1 MKWTIVTSFLILY
14 SFLNPNFIPHPSS
27 LILSPSSHI
36 LSPKAPP
43 RPAFVGIHIGI
54 SEDSAYLIMRRIAL
68 RRDTLAIDSLT
79 ILESDSVQI
88 FGQPAYLQLQIVR
101 HRVKTMVINWFPLGG
116 DGYTGLRDVL
126 TDYLERYFGHGIV
139 FNDETLTYHRW
150 ETEDGTSELSH
161 SDKYLRIFLRLGKP
175 R

>member
-1 MKWTIVTSFLILY
+1 MKWIIAA
-14 SFLNPNFIPHPSS
+14 SS
-27 LILSPSSHI
+27 LITCLIVNPTSPSTYS
-36 LSPKAPP
+36 PP
-43 RPAFVGIHIGI
+43 RPAFAGIHIGMP
-54 SEDSAYLIMRRIAL
+54 EDSAFLIMRRIAL
-68 RRDTLAIDSLT
+68 RRDTLFVDSIML
-79 ILESDSVQI
+79 LESDSVQI
-88 FGQPAYLQLQIVR
+88 FGQPAYLQLQIVH

-126 TDYLERYFGHGIV
+126 TDYLERYYGHGIV